1 MIPELQANATVDL
14 AHMAAQAGPREG
26 ATNGL
31 RPFFLAFFGLIF
43 PIFWVVMT
51 LPSMLP
57 FQALNRTKQF
67 LKEDA
72 GALQLF
78 FGKYDK
84 TPDNLNVLR
93 SFAAGFSLPFEVY
106 DPFGERIDFIRLDD
120 RHFILRSFGTDQVQN
135 NLASAVDIAV
145 VSWGERAGEPLV
157 YAYPNSPRPEFYPA
171 ALLPGAES
179 PSHQLLAKLFADPVS
194 HARRLV
200 VRHLK
205 RDGLYMVAPH
215 DGVEEF
221 FWLPAGD
228 RLIYSATGSTRYR
241 DGLYLWN
248 LNTDTV
254 VNLLEKVRAPTLR
267 GVAQGADAYWLALAG
282 VSEKGPVVYFY
293 LRPRHAGGL
302 SPVEFFDKSSI
313 VAIAVPEKGKPRLA
327 NYEEF
332 PNAAAMGAIGSAYVT
347 KSTLAGR
354 GTSLQQDWLELTTS
368 NDLEQLLTSWH
379 DISEESVGTALYPY
393 SLWMLSNLYGESATT
408 SGALG
413 KREREVLRSYGTEV
427 ARALINYPLAPS
439 YLKGLALFNYEELMA
454 GHLLPYKFAEKR
466 SKPSP

>member
-14 AHMAAQAGPREG
+14 AQVAQPAAPQEG
-26 ATNGL
+26 ATVGL

-43 PIFWVVMT
+43 PVFWVVMT

-57 FQALNRTKQF
+57 FQALQRTKQF

-106 DPFGERIDFIRLDD
+106 DPFGERIDFIRLDN
-120 RHFILRSFGTDQVQN
+120 RHFILRSFGTDQIQN
-135 NLASAVDIAV
+135 NLNSAIDIAV
-145 VSWGERAGEPLV
+145 VSWGERAADALI
-157 YAYPNSPRPEFYPA
+157 YDYPSLPRPDFYPA
-171 ALLPGAES
+171 VMLPGAES
-179 PSHQLLAKLFADPVS
+179 PQHQLTAKLFADPVS
-194 HARRLV
+194 RSRRLV

-221 FWLPAGD
+221 FWLPSGD
-228 RLIYSATGSTRYR
+228 RLVYSATGSTRYR
-241 DGLYLWN
+241 DGLFLWN

-282 VSEKGPVVYFY
+282 VSQKGPVVFFY

-313 VAIAVPEKGKPRLA
+313 VAIAIPDKGKPRLA
-327 NYEEF
+327 NYDEF
-332 PNAAAMGAIGSAYVT
+332 PNAAAMGNTGGSYINRSLL
-347 KSTLAGR
+347 KGR
-354 GTSLQQDWLELTTS
+354 GISLQQDWLELTVK

-379 DISEESVGTALYPY
+379 DISEEAVGTSLYPY
-393 SLWMLSNLYGESATT
+393 SLWMLSNLYGESATEST
-408 SGALG
+408 NID

-439 YLKGLALFNYEELMA
+439 YVKGLALFNYEELMA
-454 GHLLPYKFAEKR
+454 GRSLPYKFVEK
-466 SKPSP
+466 KP

>member
-14 AHMAAQAGPREG
+14 ARVAAEANARAG

-31 RPFFLAFFGLIF
+31 RPFFIAFFGVIF

-120 RHFILRSFGTDQVQN
+120 RHFIIRSFGTDQVQN
-135 NLASAVDIAV
+135 NLNSAIDIAI
-145 VSWGERAGEPLV
+145 VSWGEKAGDPLA
-157 YAYPNSPRPEFYPA
+157 YAYPSLPKPEYYPA

-179 PSHQLLAKLFADPVS
+179 SSRQLMAKLFADPVS
-194 HARRLV
+194 RARRLA

-221 FWLPAGD
+221 FWLPGSD
-228 RLIYSATGSTRYR
+228 RLVYSATGSTRYR

-267 GVAQGADAYWLALAG
+267 GIAQGADAYWLALAG

-302 SPVEFFDKSSI
+302 SPVEFFDKASI

-332 PNAAAMGAIGSAYVT
+332 PNAAAMGPVGTAFIQRSSL
-347 KSTLAGR
+347 KGR
-354 GTSLQQDWLELTTS
+354 GTSLQQDWLELTAS

-379 DISEESVGTALYPY
+379 DISEESAGTSLYPY
-393 SLWMLSNLYGESATT
+393 SLWMLSNLYGESAT
-408 SGALG
+408 SGAAIG
-413 KREREVLRSYGTEV
+413 VREREVLRSYGTEV

-454 GHLLPYKFAEKR
+454 GRPLPYKFAMKHG
-466 SKPSP
+466 KATP